1 MSNSTHTI
9 RLPAHATRAIGALVM
24 ECKAGCRNRV
34 RKRMRKEAARES
46 AQSGGATPLGQDT
59 LASTK

>member
-1 MSNSTHTI
+1 MSNSTHAI
-9 RLPAHATRAIGALVM
+9 RAIGALVM
-24 ECKAGCRNRV
+24 ECKAGCRNQV
-34 RKRMRKEAARES
+34 RKRMRKEAAREG